1 MKKILLF
8 TLSSLMFSC
17 VTVNP
22 SILKPGNNEI
32 PKRLHKLEI
41 GKGETTVIRTES
53 IKSVTVQKDYL
64 TILERE
70 LEANVFDD
78 SRKNWG
84 YLEYKIVFNA
94 DNPTS
99 KGGKYFIITNLTGW
113 LSFILGY
120 PVWEIEKTMEV
131 EIGIYDKN
139 ETKLKKY
146 NIVAT
151 SEPKVVTMYNMSTW
165 TPDMRTWTPD
175 RIAGVEVTRD
185 IIEKFKLELENDIH
199 YLNKELEAAGPLGQ

>member
-1 MKKILLF
+1 MKRLWLILF
-8 TLSSLMFSC
+8 LSSLIFSC

-84 YLEYKIVFNA
+84 YLEYKIVFDA

-99 KGGKYFIITNLTGW
+99 KGRKYFIITNLTGW
-113 LSFILGY
+113 LSFIFGY

-165 TPDMRTWTPD
+165 TPD
-175 RIAGVEVTRD
+175 RIAGVDVTRD
-185 IIEKFKLELENDIH
+185 IIEKLKLELENDID

>member
-1 MKKILLF
+1 MKRLWLILF
-8 TLSSLMFSC
+8 LSSLIFSC

-84 YLEYKIVFNA
+84 YLEYKIVFDA

-99 KGGKYFIITNLTGW
+99 KGRKYFIITNLTGW
-113 LSFILGY
+113 LSFIFGY
-120 PVWEIEKTMEV
+120 PMWEIEKTMEV

-165 TPDMRTWTPD
+165 TPD
-175 RIAGVEVTRD
+175 RIAGVDVTRD
-185 IIEKFKLELENDIH
+185 IIEKLKLELENDID

>member
-1 MKKILLF
+1 MKRLWLILF
-8 TLSSLMFSC
+8 LSSLIFSC

-113 LSFILGY
+113 LSFIFGY

-165 TPDMRTWTPD
+165 TPD
-175 RIAGVEVTRD
+175 RIAGVDVTRD
-185 IIEKFKLELENDIH
+185 IIEKLKLELENDID
-199 YLNKELEAAGPLGQ
+199 YLNKELEAAGALGQ

>member
-1 MKKILLF
+1 MKRLWLILF
-8 TLSSLMFSC
+8 LSSLIFSC
-17 VTVNP
+17 VTINP

-84 YLEYKIVFNA
+84 YLEYKIVFDA

-99 KGGKYFIITNLTGW
+99 KGRKYFIITNLTGW
-113 LSFILGY
+113 LSFIFGY
-120 PVWEIEKTMEV
+120 PMWEIEKTMEV

-165 TPDMRTWTPD
+165 TPD
-175 RIAGVEVTRD
+175 RIAGVDVTRD
-185 IIEKFKLELENDIH
+185 IIEKLKLELENDID

>member
-1 MKKILLF
+1 MKRLWLILF
-8 TLSSLMFSC
+8 LSSLIFSC

-113 LSFILGY
+113 LSFIFGY

-165 TPDMRTWTPD
+165 TPD
-175 RIAGVEVTRD
+175 RIAGVDVTRD
-185 IIEKFKLELENDIH
+185 IIEKLKLELENDID

>member
-1 MKKILLF
+1 MKRLWLILF
-8 TLSSLMFSC
+8 LSSLIFSC
-17 VTVNP
+17 VTINP

-99 KGGKYFIITNLTGW
+99 KGRKYFIITNLTGW
-113 LSFILGY
+113 LSFIFGY

-165 TPDMRTWTPD
+165 TPD
-175 RIAGVEVTRD
+175 RIAGVDVTRD
-185 IIEKFKLELENDIH
+185 IIEKLKLELENDID

>member
-1 MKKILLF
+1 MKRLWLILF
-8 TLSSLMFSC
+8 LSSLIFSC

-99 KGGKYFIITNLTGW
+99 KGRKYFIITNLTGW
-113 LSFILGY
+113 LSFIFGY

-165 TPDMRTWTPD
+165 TPD
-175 RIAGVEVTRD
+175 RIAGVDVTRD
-185 IIEKFKLELENDIH
+185 IIEKLKLELENDID
-199 YLNKELEAAGPLGQ
+199 YLNKELEAAGPFGQ

>member
-1 MKKILLF
+1 MKRLWLILF
-8 TLSSLMFSC
+8 LSSLIFSC

-84 YLEYKIVFNA
+84 YLEYKIVFDA

-99 KGGKYFIITNLTGW
+99 KGRKYFIITNLTGW
-113 LSFILGY
+113 LSFIFGY
-120 PVWEIEKTMEV
+120 PLWEIEKTMEV

-165 TPDMRTWTPD
+165 TPD
-175 RIAGVEVTRD
+175 RIAGVDVTRN
-185 IIEKFKLELENDIH
+185 IIEKLKLELENDID
-199 YLNKELEAAGPLGQ
+199 YLNKELEAAGALGQ

>member
-1 MKKILLF
+1 MKRLWLILF
-8 TLSSLMFSC
+8 LSLLIFSC

-84 YLEYKIVFNA
+84 YLEYKIVFDA

-99 KGGKYFIITNLTGW
+99 KGRKYFIITNLTGW
-113 LSFILGY
+113 LSFIFGY

-165 TPDMRTWTPD
+165 TPD
-175 RIAGVEVTRD
+175 RIAGVDVTRD
-185 IIEKFKLELENDIH
+185 IIEKLKLELENDID

>member
-1 MKKILLF
+1 MKRLWLILF
-8 TLSSLMFSC
+8 LSSLIFSC

-84 YLEYKIVFNA
+84 YLEYKIVFDA

-99 KGGKYFIITNLTGW
+99 KGRKYFIITNLTGW
-113 LSFILGY
+113 LSFIFGY
-120 PVWEIEKTMEV
+120 PMWEIEKTMEV

-151 SEPKVVTMYNMSTW
+151 SEPKVVTMYRYEHMDS
-165 TPDMRTWTPD
+165 R
-175 RIAGVEVTRD
+175 
-185 IIEKFKLELENDIH
+185 
-199 YLNKELEAAGPLGQ
+199 

>member
-1 MKKILLF
+1 MKRLWIILF
-8 TLSSLMFSC
+8 LSSLIFSC

-84 YLEYKIVFNA
+84 YLEYKIVFDA

-99 KGGKYFIITNLTGW
+99 KGRKYFIITNLTGW
-113 LSFILGY
+113 LSFIFGY

-165 TPDMRTWTPD
+165 TPD
-175 RIAGVEVTRD
+175 RIAGVDVTRD
-185 IIEKFKLELENDIH
+185 IIEKLKLELENDID

>member
-1 MKKILLF
+1 MKHLWLILF
-8 TLSSLMFSC
+8 LSSLIFSC

-113 LSFILGY
+113 LSFIFGY
-120 PVWEIEKTMEV
+120 PVWEIEKIMEV
-131 EIGIYDKN
+131 EIVIYDQN

-165 TPDMRTWTPD
+165 TPD
-175 RIAGVEVTRD
+175 RIAGVDVTRD
-185 IIEKFKLELENDIH
+185 IIEKLKLELENDID

>member
-1 MKKILLF
+1 MKRLWLILF
-8 TLSSLMFSC
+8 LSSLIFSC

-53 IKSVTVQKDYL
+53 IKSVTVQKDYF

-113 LSFILGY
+113 LSFIFGY

-131 EIGIYDKN
+131 EISIYDKN

-151 SEPKVVTMYNMSTW
+151 SKPKVVTMYNMSTW
-165 TPDMRTWTPD
+165 TPD
-175 RIAGVEVTRD
+175 RIAGVDVTRD
-185 IIEKFKLELENDIH
+185 IIEKFKLELENEID
-199 YLNKELEAAGPLGQ
+199 YLNKELEAAGPLDQ

>member
-1 MKKILLF
+1 MKRLWLILF
-8 TLSSLMFSC
+8 LSSLIFSC
-17 VTVNP
+17 VTINP

-84 YLEYKIVFNA
+84 YLEYKIVFDA

-99 KGGKYFIITNLTGW
+99 KGRKYFIITNLTGW
-113 LSFILGY
+113 LSFIFGY
-120 PVWEIEKTMEV
+120 PMWEIEKTMEV

-165 TPDMRTWTPD
+165 TPD
-175 RIAGVEVTRD
+175 RIAGVDVTRN
-185 IIEKFKLELENDIH
+185 IIEKLKLELENDID
-199 YLNKELEAAGPLGQ
+199 YLNKELKAAGPLGQ

>member
-1 MKKILLF
+1 MKRLWLILF
-8 TLSSLMFSC
+8 LSSLIFSC

-84 YLEYKIVFNA
+84 YLEYKIVFDA

-99 KGGKYFIITNLTGW
+99 KGRKYFIITNLTGW
-113 LSFILGY
+113 LSFIFGY

-165 TPDMRTWTPD
+165 TPD
-175 RIAGVEVTRD
+175 RIAGVDVTRN
-185 IIEKFKLELENDIH
+185 IIEKLKLELENDID
-199 YLNKELEAAGPLGQ
+199 YLNKEFETAGPLDQ

>member
-1 MKKILLF
+1 MKRLWLILF
-8 TLSSLMFSC
+8 LSSLIFSC

-84 YLEYKIVFNA
+84 YLEYKIVFDA

-99 KGGKYFIITNLTGW
+99 KGRKYFIITNFNW
-113 LSFILGY
+113 LAFFYIRISYVGNRKKQWKWKLVSMI
-120 PVWEIEKTMEV
+120 K
-131 EIGIYDKN
+131 
-139 ETKLKKY
+139 TKL
-146 NIVAT
+146 
-151 SEPKVVTMYNMSTW
+151 S
-165 TPDMRTWTPD
+165 
-175 RIAGVEVTRD
+175 
-185 IIEKFKLELENDIH
+185 
-199 YLNKELEAAGPLGQ
+199 

>member
-1 MKKILLF
+1 MKRLWLILF
-8 TLSSLMFSC
+8 LSSLIFSC

-84 YLEYKIVFNA
+84 YLEYKIVFDA

-99 KGGKYFIITNLTGW
+99 KGRKYFIITNLTGW
-113 LSFILGY
+113 LSFIFGY
-120 PVWEIEKTMEV
+120 PMWEIEKTMEV

-165 TPDMRTWTPD
+165 TPD
-175 RIAGVEVTRD
+175 RIAGVDVTRN
-185 IIEKFKLELENDIH
+185 IIEKLKLELENDID

>member
-1 MKKILLF
+1 MKRLWLILF
-8 TLSSLMFSC
+8 LSSLIFSC

-113 LSFILGY
+113 LSFIFGY

-165 TPDMRTWTPD
+165 TPD

-185 IIEKFKLELENDIH
+185 IIEKFKLELENDID

>member
-1 MKKILLF
+1 MKRLWLILF
-8 TLSSLMFSC
+8 LSSLIFSC

-84 YLEYKIVFNA
+84 YLEYKIVFDA

-99 KGGKYFIITNLTGW
+99 KGRKYFIITNLTGW
-113 LSFILGY
+113 LSFIFGY

-165 TPDMRTWTPD
+165 TPD
-175 RIAGVEVTRD
+175 RIAGVDVTRN
-185 IIEKFKLELENDIH
+185 IIEKLKLELENDID

>member
-1 MKKILLF
+1 MLFSLLIA
-8 TLSSLMFSC
+8 FSC

-99 KGGKYFIITNLTGW
+99 KGRKYFIITNLTGW
-113 LSFILGY
+113 LSFIFGY

-165 TPDMRTWTPD
+165 TPD
-175 RIAGVEVTRD
+175 RIAGVDVTRD
-185 IIEKFKLELENDIH
+185 IIEKLKLELENDID

>member
-1 MKKILLF
+1 MKRLWLILF
-8 TLSSLMFSC
+8 LSSLIFSC

-70 LEANVFDD
+70 LEVNVFDD

-84 YLEYKIVFNA
+84 YLEYKIVFDA

-99 KGGKYFIITNLTGW
+99 KGRKYFIITNLTGW
-113 LSFILGY
+113 LSFIFGY
-120 PVWEIEKTMEV
+120 PMWEIEKTMEV

-151 SEPKVVTMYNMSTW
+151 SEPKIVTMYNMSTW
-165 TPDMRTWTPD
+165 TPD
-175 RIAGVEVTRD
+175 RIAGVDVTRD
-185 IIEKFKLELENDIH
+185 IIEKLKLELENDID
-199 YLNKELEAAGPLGQ
+199 YLNKELEAAGPFGQ

>member
-1 MKKILLF
+1 MKRLWLILF
-8 TLSSLMFSC
+8 LSSLIFSC
-17 VTVNP
+17 VTINP
-22 SILKPGNNEI
+22 SILKPGINEI

-84 YLEYKIVFNA
+84 YLEYKIVFDA

-99 KGGKYFIITNLTGW
+99 KGRKYFIITNLTGW
-113 LSFILGY
+113 LSFIFGY
-120 PVWEIEKTMEV
+120 PMWEIEKTMEV

-165 TPDMRTWTPD
+165 TPD
-175 RIAGVEVTRD
+175 RIAGVDVTRD
-185 IIEKFKLELENDIH
+185 IIEKLKLELENDID
-199 YLNKELEAAGPLGQ
+199 YLNKELEAAGPFGQ

>member
-1 MKKILLF
+1 MKRLWLILF
-8 TLSSLMFSC
+8 LSSLIFSC

-99 KGGKYFIITNLTGW
+99 KVRKYFIITNLTGW
-113 LSFILGY
+113 LSFIFGY

-165 TPDMRTWTPD
+165 TPD
-175 RIAGVEVTRD
+175 RIAGVDVTRN
-185 IIEKFKLELENDIH
+185 IIEKLKLELENDID
-199 YLNKELEAAGPLGQ
+199 YLNKELEAAGALGQ

>member
-1 MKKILLF
+1 MKRLWLILF
-8 TLSSLMFSC
+8 LSLLIFSC

-99 KGGKYFIITNLTGW
+99 KGRKYFIITNLTGW
-113 LSFILGY
+113 LSFIFGY

-165 TPDMRTWTPD
+165 TPD
-175 RIAGVEVTRD
+175 RIAGVDVTRN
-185 IIEKFKLELENDIH
+185 IIEKLKLELENDID
-199 YLNKELEAAGPLGQ
+199 YLNKELEAAGALGQ

>member
-1 MKKILLF
+1 MKRLWLILF
-8 TLSSLMFSC
+8 LSLLIFSC

-99 KGGKYFIITNLTGW
+99 KGRKYFIITNLTGW
-113 LSFILGY
+113 LSFIFGY

-165 TPDMRTWTPD
+165 TPD
-175 RIAGVEVTRD
+175 RIAGVDVTRD
-185 IIEKFKLELENDIH
+185 IIEKLKLELENDID

>member
-1 MKKILLF
+1 MKRLWLILF
-8 TLSSLMFSC
+8 LSSLIFSC

-113 LSFILGY
+113 LSFIFGY

-165 TPDMRTWTPD
+165 TPD
-175 RIAGVEVTRD
+175 RIAGVDVTRD
-185 IIEKFKLELENDIH
+185 IIEKLKLELENDID
-199 YLNKELEAAGPLGQ
+199 YLNKELEAAGPLVQ

>member
-1 MKKILLF
+1 MKRLWLILF
-8 TLSSLMFSC
+8 LSSLIFSC

-113 LSFILGY
+113 LSFIFGY

-165 TPDMRTWTPD
+165 TPD
-175 RIAGVEVTRD
+175 RIAGVDVTRD
-185 IIEKFKLELENDIH
+185 IIEKLKLELENDID
-199 YLNKELEAAGPLGQ
+199 YLNKELEAAGPFGQ

>member
-1 MKKILLF
+1 MKRLWLILF
-8 TLSSLMFSC
+8 LSSLIFSC

-99 KGGKYFIITNLTGW
+99 KGRKYFIITNLTGW
-113 LSFILGY
+113 LSFIFGY

-165 TPDMRTWTPD
+165 TPD
-175 RIAGVEVTRD
+175 RIAGVDVTRD
-185 IIEKFKLELENDIH
+185 IIEKLKLELENDID